1 MFLNLLSSLSLRC
14 SAFPQHFNLV
24 FVYLTSES
32 GCDLLTHIFFF
43 ASTPPKDHTDRH
55 TRRDE
60 TLPLIS
66 KFLLQKLSCWICK
79 LAYFVCLMTTFY
91 TVQPEPFNIFWTDSI
106 ICKFTEWQGKRENWI
121 IGVLNRQVVGT
132 DCLTLSR
139 CSRLSIKKTTTHSFE
154 LQ

>member
-14 SAFPQHFNLV
+14 SAFPQHFNL
-24 FVYLTSES
+24 FLVYLTSGS
-32 GCDLLTHIFFF
+32 GCDLLTHIFFYRKH
-43 ASTPPKDHTDRH
+43 PPERPHRQRH
-55 TRRDE
+55 DE

-79 LAYFVCLMTTFY
+79 LTYFVFDDIFLHSSAGAF
-91 TVQPEPFNIFWTDSI
+91 QHFLNWFNHLHRND
-106 ICKFTEWQGKRENWI
+106 REKVRI
-121 IGVLNRQVVGT
+121 GLLGVLNRQVMGT

-139 CSRLSIKKTTTHSFE
+139 CSRLSIKKTTKHSLE